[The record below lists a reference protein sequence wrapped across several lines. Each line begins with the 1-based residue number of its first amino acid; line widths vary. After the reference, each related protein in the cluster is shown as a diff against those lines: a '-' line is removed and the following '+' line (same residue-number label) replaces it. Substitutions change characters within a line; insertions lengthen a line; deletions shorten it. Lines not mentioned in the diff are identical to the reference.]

1 MSATAPSPLPTRH
14 LPTLDDEVS
23 TDPATVGHKA
33 ATLARLRRAGH
44 RVPPALVVPVQLAAS
59 LGNGPAADVLPP
71 DIRHE
76 LEEAIAVL
84 GVVAVRS
91 SGVVEDRPDASW
103 AGQYEADAAGVA
115 FTANPVTGDDEVLV
129 SAVRGLADRLVAGEV
144 DPEEWAQRPG
154 APPVRKGGPETVL
167 GPADVAEMAREAL
180 RLAAAIGAPVD
191 MEWAISGGLLHVLQA
206 PAHHRPARPARHRTA
221 HPRNLDQGHQPLHRA
236 PHSRRVLAHP
246 RTDRRRRG
254 RDGPDLRPAHR
265 RVQAGEVLVCPIT
278 NPAWSVLF
286 GRVGAMVTDA
296 GGALSHAAIVAR
308 EHNVPAVLST
318 VNATTVLRDGQ
329 VVTVDGT
336 SGTVEVHGAPVG
348 TVGAEG
354 GTGAGPPR

>member
-59 LGNGPAADVLPP
+59 LGDGPAADVLPP

-76 LEEAIAVL
+76 LEEAIAGL

-103 AGQYEADAAGVA
+103 AGQYESVLGVRSAAEPWDAIDRCAASAWSARATGYGRDTGTGPGPMAVMVQQQVEAEAAGVA

-167 GPADVAEMAREAL
+167 GPADVAEVAREA
-180 RLAAAIGAPVD
+180 AP
-191 MEWAISGGLLHVLQA
+191 AGGCDRRPRRHGVGHQWRPPSRPPS
-206 PAHHRPARPARHRTA
+206 PAHHRPARPA
-221 HPRNLDQGHQPLHRA
+221 
-236 PHSRRVLAHP
+236 
-246 RTDRRRRG
+246 
-254 RDGPDLRPAHR
+254 
-265 RVQAGEVLVCPIT
+265 
-278 NPAWSVLF
+278 
-286 GRVGAMVTDA
+286 
-296 GGALSHAAIVAR
+296 
-308 EHNVPAVLST
+308 
-318 VNATTVLRDGQ
+318 
-329 VVTVDGT
+329 
-336 SGTVEVHGAPVG
+336 
-348 TVGAEG
+348 
-354 GTGAGPPR
+354 